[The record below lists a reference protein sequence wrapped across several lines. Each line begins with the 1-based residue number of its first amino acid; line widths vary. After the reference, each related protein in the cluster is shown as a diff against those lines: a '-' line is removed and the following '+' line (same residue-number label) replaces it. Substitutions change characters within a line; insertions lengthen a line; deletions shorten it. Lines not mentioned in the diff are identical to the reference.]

1 MKRLMRR
8 ITKDGVPHGWRSTFR
23 IWSAEMTAA
32 PREVAEAVLDHQVP
46 DVVERSYLRTTFQDK
61 RADLLQQYADHL
73 SGKTAG
79 AENVVQLRA

>member
-1 MKRLMRR
+1 MEVDIPNLGGRD
-8 ITKDGVPHGWRSTFR
+8 DGR
-23 IWSAEMTAA
+23 